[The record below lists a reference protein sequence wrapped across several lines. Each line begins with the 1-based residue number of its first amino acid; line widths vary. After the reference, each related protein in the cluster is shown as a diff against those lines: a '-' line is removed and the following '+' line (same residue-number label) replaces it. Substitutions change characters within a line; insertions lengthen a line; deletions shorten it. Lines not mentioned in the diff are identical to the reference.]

1 MLRTYGFLDTQGRL
15 LSRCCGCLSPIYGV
29 GSTAYRV
36 WSVSPPDS
44 LLHLPQRECC
54 GGGSCTVWLHQRRA
68 TGRSSMIQQRP
79 LSRQTPLSWRV
90 RFMEHAIK
98 DKDDELYPGECKAH
112 RERHTGESA
121 LQTAALV
128 SQGRFCSGFVWPQD
142 QSLLLTLP
150 NTVMGPLRANL
161 I

>member
-1 MLRTYGFLDTQGRL
+1 MEWEVRHTEYDLCHPQIPCSTYHNVNAVL
-15 LSRCCGCLSPIYGV
+15 Y
-29 GSTAYRV
+29 
-36 WSVSPPDS
+36 
-44 LLHLPQRECC
+44 
-54 GGGSCTVWLHQRRA
+54 SCTVWLHQRRA

-79 LSRQTPLSWRV
+79 LPRQTPLSWRV

-98 DKDDELYPGECKAH
+98 DKDDELYPGESKAH

-128 SQGRFCSGFVWPQD
+128 SQGQFCSGFVWPQD

-150 NTVMGPLRANL
+150 STVTGPLRANL